1 MKHYTHNVLAEFY
14 NHHYSKGKMYCP
26 TIPTANDVQQ
36 AMAENY
42 DRQTNEV
49 GMLDA
54 LRAILTM
61 KPSYKDNEQDA
72 DLVANMRNIAAQAI
86 KKATGEVK
94 PVDGED
100 LTFVEKYGNNERGE
114 K

>member
-26 TIPTANDVQQ
+26 TIPSANDVQQ

-49 GMLDA
+49 EMLEA
-54 LRAILTM
+54 LNAILNM
-61 KPSYKDNEQDA
+61 KPSYKDNEEEA
-72 DLVANMRNIAAQAI
+72 DLVANMRNIALAAI
-86 KKATGEVK
+86 KKAEGK
-94 PVDGED
+94 
-100 LTFVEKYGNNERGE
+100 
-114 K
+114 